1 MREGAKQRLAGAVV
15 IVALVVIFV
24 PMLIE
29 QRPPPPPALPLDLPS
44 EPTFAPRFESE
55 SYLTPETSGIGGLDE
70 ERISEP
76 LPLPQPE
83 AERPGVIGMPSAPPP
98 REAVSRTPTAPLVD
112 APQESSAPPPMPRVT
127 PAPAPKP
134 KALGSWVVQVASL
147 GAAGSAAELEAD
159 LRAKG
164 YAAFVEEAEVS
175 GKRFYR
181 VRVGPM
187 IERAEAERA
196 AERLRDGQ
204 GLNPL
209 IQRYP

>member
-29 QRPPPPPALPLDLPS
+29 QRPPPPALPLDLPAA
-44 EPTFAPRFESE
+44 PTFAPRFESE
-55 SYLTPETSGIGGLDE
+55 SYLTPETSGIGGLDK

-83 AERPGVIGMPSAPPP
+83 TERPGVIGIPSAPPP
-98 REAVSRTPTAPLVD
+98 RERVARTPTAPLVD
-112 APQESSAPPPMPRVT
+112 SPQESSAPPPIPRVR

-164 YAAFVEEAEVS
+164 YSAFVEEAEVS

-181 VRVGPM
+181 VRIGPM
-187 IERAEAERA
+187 IERAEAERT
-196 AERLRDGQ
+196 AERLRAGQ

-209 IQRYP
+209 IQPYP